1 LTGQIKE
8 MTGNLKKIN
17 KAFVTF
23 TNSSFT
29 KKALSKLPE
38 GLKKCSASLSHDAGD
53 IIWNNFHVSKCN
65 RLFRVLVSYLITFF
79 VILFVAAGA
88 SFALYLQI
96 ILIFDSTQI
105 TSIFGGILTL
115 TETKR
120 FLTPSLVNVLISILE
135 WAPYF
140 IVFLTNSMD
149 GVIKGLILLF
159 LISPTAITKSERH
172 ISRNSYYSS
181 LIIKLV
187 VFLFCNIALP
197 PFLVVFFLLGPQAQN
212 GATSVFFLHNF
223 LGLVVCQII
232 VSQIFIVKCV
242 RYIKDLIRIS
252 IAFARSFP
260 LKQFYRYSEKRIE
273 ILKTFIEKRNPKRPQ
288 YEFIYGIARNLNILV
303 LMMSIGPLVPLVLV
317 FGCFY
322 FLIDFLFERFH
333 ILYFSEKSH
342 HSGNRILKR
351 IPIILFFYIVASS
364 VAHLLF
370 IQLSAS
376 PTQLYLTL
384 GVLGMEVVVAI
395 LFFFFS
401 IGYSMVRRRIILGEY
416 ENKTTGVSYKHPY
429 QETMH
434 SFLEKEMDE
443 FEGNGN
449 VQIST
454 NNLSMYVKE

>member
-1 LTGQIKE
+1 
-8 MTGNLKKIN
+8 MTGKLKKIN

-29 KKALSKLPE
+29 KKSLSKLPE
-38 GLKKCSASLSHDAGD
+38 DLKKCSASLSHDAGD
-53 IIWNNFHVSKCN
+53 IIWNNFHVSTCN
-65 RLFRVLVSYLITFF
+65 RIFRIIISYLVTFF

-96 ILIFDSTQI
+96 VLIFDSTQI
-105 TSIFGGILTL
+105 TSIFGGILTI
-115 TETKR
+115 TATKQ
-120 FLTPSLVNVLISILE
+120 FLTPSLINVLIKILE
-135 WAPYF
+135 WSPYF
-140 IVFLTNSMD
+140 IVFITNSMD
-149 GVIKGLILLF
+149 GVIK
-159 LISPTAITKSERH
+159 AITKKERH
-172 ISRNSYYSS
+172 VSRNSYFTS
-181 LIIKLV
+181 LIVKLV
-187 VFLFCNIALP
+187 IFLFCNIALP
-197 PFLVVFFLLGPQAQN
+197 LFLVVHLLLGPEAKN
-212 GATSVFFLHNF
+212 GVSSIFFLHNF
-223 LGLVVCQII
+223 IGLVVCQIM
-232 VSQIFIVKCV
+232 VSQIFFVKCV

-252 IAFARSFP
+252 LALMRSFP
-260 LKQFYRYSEKRIE
+260 IKEFYRFSEKRIE
-273 ILKTFIEKRNPKRPQ
+273 ILKTFIQKRNPKRPQ

-303 LMMSIGPLVPLVLV
+303 LMLAIGPLVPLVLV

-342 HSGNRILKR
+342 QSGNRILKR

-376 PTQLYLTL
+376 PTQIYIIA
-384 GVLGMEVVVAI
+384 GVFGAVIVVAVI
-395 LFFFFS
+395 FIVIS
-401 IGYSMVRRRIILGEY
+401 IGYSMVRRKIIFGEH
-416 ENKTTGVSYKHPY
+416 ENQTIGVSYKHPY

-443 FEGNGN
+443 FERNEN
-449 VQIST
+449 IPST